1 MHPYLTEI
9 TAHEHARELHREA
22 RAARSMGTVSHPRSA
37 VAARVQLA
45 LGERLVALGSR
56 MTAAAARGPTA

>member
-1 MHPYLTEI
+1 MHPYLTNV

-22 RAARSMGTVSHPRSA
+22 RAARAAGEWAHARSP
-37 VAARVQLA
+37 VAARVQVA

-56 MTAAAARGPTA
+56 MTSAAARGPTA

>member
-1 MHPYLTEI
+1 MHPFMTDV

-22 RAARSMGTVSHPRSA
+22 RAARRVAEWSHARSP
-37 VAARVQLA
+37 VATRVQVA
-45 LGERLVALGSR
+45 LGERLVTLGSR